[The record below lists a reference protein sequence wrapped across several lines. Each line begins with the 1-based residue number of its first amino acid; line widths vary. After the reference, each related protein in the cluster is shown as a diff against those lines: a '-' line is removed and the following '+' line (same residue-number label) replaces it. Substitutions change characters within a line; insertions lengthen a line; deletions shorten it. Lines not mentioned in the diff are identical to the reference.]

1 MYNNRFYICKRDVIS
16 TDNSF
21 VCRLTSTNTQTS
33 SLNSF
38 VMAESKSRFA
48 TLSEDLNLLNDKDE
62 KSTER
67 ATKSALKDYHQ
78 QLKEKKKQMTLK
90 RKIRLRT

>member
-1 MYNNRFYICKRDVIS
+1 MYDNRFYLCKRDVIS

-21 VCRLTSTNTQTS
+21 VCRLTSTNTQAR
-33 SLNSF
+33 SLISF
-38 VMAESKSRFA
+38 VLAESKSRFA
-48 TLSEDLNLLNDKDE
+48 TLSEDLNLLLDDKDE

-78 QLKEKKKQMTLK
+78 QLKEKKN
-90 RKIRLRT
+90 R